1 MSLTVSARSVVYV
14 RTGYLVLP
22 RSLTRYARNVRLRRA
37 LAAFSVSCHV
47 CTLLTRIA
55 DHAMR
60 FAGIP
65 LKVLQSL
72 MGHKSVSP
80 TVIRTKC
87 SRPMSRLVIGFTVRK
102 LNRRFKHFL
111 TMKVVVGRAMMA
123 GGCGF
128 FVSKTRLKIL
138 FYL

>member
-1 MSLTVSARSVVYV
+1 MVYV

-47 CTLLTRIA
+47 TLLTRIA

-65 LKVLQSL
+65 LKILQSL
-72 MGHKSVSP
+72 MGHNSVSP
-80 TVIRTKC
+80 MVICSKC
-87 SRPMSRLVIGFTVRK
+87 SRPMSRLVIGFMVRK

-128 FVSKTRLKIL
+128 FVNKTRLKIL